1 MRTGA
6 STHPAATP
14 EAAPV
19 AAPDEGEQMSDDQQP
34 PPPDQRPRSAY
45 YRRTT
50 PPGPIDGVSVEQQ
63 RKRRRWLLFGI
74 GGALGICVICGLLVT
89 FVAMPRIRDGVQD
102 NIKSAISTE
111 VARQIPA
118 VPGGS
123 AAPGTY
129 TITAASLEE
138 TLRSSGNDR
147 TETENAIVRINSRQ
161 IEIGLDAQGQDA
173 MYTGV
178 PVAVDGELRMEQMQS
193 TSRVLE
199 FILSPSDLGE
209 AIADPLNAYLAAND
223 LRLESIELQE
233 GQLQLT
239 TVAR

>member
-1 MRTGA
+1 
-6 STHPAATP
+6 
-14 EAAPV
+14 
-19 AAPDEGEQMSDDQQP
+19 MSDDQPAPQAPQAQP
-34 PPPDQRPRSAY
+34 PPPAQRPPSP

-74 GGALGICVICGLLVT
+74 GGALSICVICGLLVT

-111 VARQIPA
+111 VARQIPS

-129 TITAASLEE
+129 TITAVSLEE
-138 TLRSSGNDR
+138 TLRSSENKR
-147 TETENAIVRINSRQ
+147 TETDNAIVRINARQ

-178 PVAVDGELRMEQMQS
+178 PVVVDGELRMEQMQS

-199 FILSPSDLGE
+199 FILSPDDLGE
-209 AIADPLNAYLAAND
+209 AIADPVNAYLANNG
-223 LRLESIELQE
+223 LRLESVELQE

>member
-1 MRTGA
+1 M
-6 STHPAATP
+6 
-14 EAAPV
+14 
-19 AAPDEGEQMSDDQQP
+19 
-34 PPPDQRPRSAY
+34 
-45 YRRTT
+45 
-50 PPGPIDGVSVEQQ
+50 
-63 RKRRRWLLFGI
+63 
-74 GGALGICVICGLLVT
+74 
-89 FVAMPRIRDGVQD
+89 
-102 NIKSAISTE
+102 
-111 VARQIPA
+111 ARQIPA

-138 TLRSSGNDR
+138 TLHSSGNDR

-178 PVAVDGELRMEQMQS
+178 PVAVDGELRMDEMQS

-209 AIADPLNAYLAAND
+209 AIADPAQRLPRHQRPAAGEHRTAGRPTATD
-223 LRLESIELQE
+223 HRRS
-233 GQLQLT
+233 LT
-239 TVAR
+239 HDARRATVALHLPGGIAPGRSRSRR